1 LTCELN
7 RPTFD
12 EEEHPKEQLTCKPS
26 FSRPSLPSQAVI
38 GQVDRWIDAHKKDLV
53 DLTCRLVSIDTTVP
67 PGLNYPKISQV
78 LAKELKELG
87 VTPSVSHIPETTIK
101 RRVSPEVG
109 LKGPRPNTY
118 ATLKGEGEGPKI
130 LLNGH
135 VDVVPADPSGWTNDP
150 FDPTIR
156 NGQIYG
162 RGAADMKGS
171 DACTIFSLKALVE
184 TSAKFAGSIIPT
196 FTTDEEVGGYT
207 GVNHLVDKHVI
218 TKDIDYCL
226 SADSGIEVLHVA
238 ALGDSEFVI
247 TVKGVAAH
255 SGRGWTGI
263 NAIEEA
269 ASLIE
274 KLKVL
279 GQEVGKRKS
288 KIPAEPMYGTKKMRP
303 GLYINMIKGG
313 LKGNII
319 PDTCEVLVDR
329 RFIPEEKA
337 EIVEREISKIVREF
351 AKDSPAKVSMKKI
364 LGYEPMITPPNHK
377 LVKVVRKEAR
387 KVLGRD
393 TPPAGS
399 QGSTDMAT
407 VTQLGIPVTVLGAC
421 RQDSNIHG
429 IDEHVRINDLVS
441 VTKILTHSYLEL
453 LPTRSQ

>member
-1 LTCELN
+1 M
-7 RPTFD
+7 
-12 EEEHPKEQLTCKPS
+12 
-26 FSRPSLPSQAVI
+26 PSQAVI

-441 VTKILTHSYLEL
+441 ITKILTHSYLEL
-453 LPTRSQ
+453 LVAPVK

>member
-1 LTCELN
+1 MRL
-7 RPTFD
+7 
-12 EEEHPKEQLTCKPS
+12 
-26 FSRPSLPSQAVI
+26 LPSPAIVR
-38 GQVDRWIDAHKKDLV
+38 QVDRWIDAHKKDLV
-53 DLTCRLVSIDTTVP
+53 ALTCRPGKSDTALP
-67 PGLNYPKISQV
+67 PGRNYPKISQI
-78 LAKELKELG
+78 LAGELKELG
-87 VTPSVSHIPETTIK
+87 VTPSVSHIAEVTIK

-150 FDPTIR
+150 FEPTIR
-156 NGQIYG
+156 SGKIYG

-171 DACTIFSLKALVE
+171 DASTIFSLKALVE
-184 TSAKFAGSIIPT
+184 TGVNFGGSIIPT

-218 TKDIDYCL
+218 TADIDYCI
-226 SADSGIEVLHVA
+226 STDSGIEVLHVA
-238 ALGDSEFVI
+238 SLGDSEFVI
-247 TVKGVAAH
+247 IVKGEAAH

-269 ASLIE
+269 AGLIE

-279 GQEVGKRKS
+279 GGEIGKRRS
-288 KIPAEPMYGTKKMRP
+288 RIPAEPLYGTKMMRP
-303 GLYINMIKGG
+303 GLYVNMIKGG

-319 PDTCEVLVDR
+319 PDTCEILVDR

-337 EIVEREISKIVREF
+337 GEVEKESGRVVREVAEKSQ
-351 AKDSPAKVSMKKI
+351 AKISMKKL
-364 LGYEPMITPPNHK
+364 LGYDPMITPPNHK
-377 LVKVVRKEAR
+377 LVRIVRKQAR

-399 QGSTDMAT
+399 QGSTDMA
-407 VTQLGIPVTVLGAC
+407 VVSKLGIPVGVLGAT
-421 RQDSNIHG
+421 RQDSNIQG
-429 IDEHVRINDLVS
+429 IDEHVRMNDLLS

-453 LPTRSQ
+453 LPTHN

>member
-1 LTCELN
+1 
-7 RPTFD
+7 
-12 EEEHPKEQLTCKPS
+12 
-26 FSRPSLPSQAVI
+26 LPSQAVI